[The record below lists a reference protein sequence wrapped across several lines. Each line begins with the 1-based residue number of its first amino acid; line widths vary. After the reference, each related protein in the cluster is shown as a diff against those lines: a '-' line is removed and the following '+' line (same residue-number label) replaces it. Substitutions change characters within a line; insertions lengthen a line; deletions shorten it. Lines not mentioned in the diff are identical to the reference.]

1 MITIAEVLGWKF
13 NHAPGITTKDNVLT
27 AFPESIGPMPT
38 DSEIDAYRAEY
49 LDFIQAEINDAPIK
63 EQLEA
68 NDLKAIRAILEGDTV
83 RIDAIKAEQSTLRAK
98 LLNPALK
105 KV

>member
-13 NHAPGITTKDNVLT
+13 NHAPGIRTKDGVLT
-27 AFPESIGPMPT
+27 AFPESIGAMPT
-38 DSEIDAYRAEY
+38 DSEIDVYRAEY

-63 EQLEA
+63 EQLDA
-68 NDLKAIRAILEGDTV
+68 NDIRAIRAILEGDTV
-83 RIDAIKAEQSTLRAK
+83 RIDAIKAEQVSLRAK
-98 LLNPALK
+98 LINQALK